1 MTGHLVFSTLHTNDS
16 ASAVTRLIDM
26 GIEPFLITSS
36 VNAIL
41 AQRLVRRLCKTCREP
56 VIPSEESL
64 QSIGIT
70 PEMLEGRTIYQ
81 DKGCPDC
88 LQTGHRG
95 REGIFELL
103 LMDDDVKSTILR
115 TSDANA
121 IKKIGVSHGMVTLRR
136 DGARKVLEG
145 ITTIEEVFRVTEQ

>member
-1 MTGHLVFSTLHTNDS
+1 
-16 ASAVTRLIDM
+16 M
-26 GIEPFLITSS
+26 GIEPFLVTSS

-56 VIPSEESL
+56 IEPDLEAL
-64 QSIGIT
+64 QSIGLTMESLEIENDLAEILNKQSIDQT
-70 PEMLEGRTIYQ
+70 MLSVEGRTIYR

-103 LMDDDVKSTILR
+103 LMDDDVKTTILR

-121 IKKIGVSHGMVTLRR
+121 IKKVGVQHGMITLRQ